1 MSTARLARNPRP
13 QGEASLIM
21 AYRYQPAPPYG
32 GAATIPTQ
40 SMLAQVLGITALGM
54 CITALA
60 VYLFPSTPL
69 SWLGFIGG
77 FILIF
82 AINFTR
88 NNPALSLLLFY
99 AFTFLEGIFIAPIVT
114 YYAHMSGGAVVFNA
128 ALTTGLGMFALGAI
142 VYATGLDLRRFSGI
156 FFGALLVLVVIGII
170 SIFVKFLS
178 PTIYSWAILV
188 IFSGLVL
195 IDFARLKAGG
205 DGLTPVQ
212 MSVSIYLDAIN
223 IFLALLQIFGGRSRS
238 ND

>member
-1 MSTARLARNPRP
+1 
-13 QGEASLIM
+13 M
-21 AYRYQPAPPYG
+21 AYQVQPNPYRR
-32 GAATIPTQ
+32 GAGVAVSTQ
-40 SMLAQVLGITALGM
+40 SLLGQVLGITALGM

-60 VYLFPSTPL
+60 VYLFPNAPF
-69 SWLGFIGG
+69 SWLAFIGS
-77 FILIF
+77 FALII
-82 AINFTR
+82 AMNFTR
-88 NNPALSLLLFY
+88 ANPGLSLVLFY

-114 YYAHMSGGAVVFNA
+114 YYAHTAGNMVVFNA

-195 IDFARLKAGG
+195 IDFARIRAGG
-205 DGLTPVQ
+205 DGLSPVQ
-212 MSVSIYLDAIN
+212 IATSIYLDAIN
-223 IFLALLQIFGGRSRS
+223 IFLALLQIFGGRSSSR
-238 ND
+238 D

>member
-1 MSTARLARNPRP
+1 MGTA
-13 QGEASLIM
+13 
-21 AYRYQPAPPYG
+21 
-32 GAATIPTQ
+32 TTTHTTQ

-60 VYLFPSTPL
+60 VYLFPHTSM

-77 FILIF
+77 FALIF
-82 AINFTR
+82 AINYTR
-88 NNPALSLLLFY
+88 NNPGLSLLLFY

-114 YYAHMSGGAVVFNA
+114 VYSHMAGGEVVFNA

-156 FFGALLVLVVIGII
+156 IFGALIALVLVGIV
-170 SIFVKFLS
+170 SIFVHLVS
-178 PTIYSWAILV
+178 PTFYSWATLV

-195 IDFARLKAGG
+195 IDFARLRAGG

-212 MSVSIYLDAIN
+212 MAVSIYLDAIN